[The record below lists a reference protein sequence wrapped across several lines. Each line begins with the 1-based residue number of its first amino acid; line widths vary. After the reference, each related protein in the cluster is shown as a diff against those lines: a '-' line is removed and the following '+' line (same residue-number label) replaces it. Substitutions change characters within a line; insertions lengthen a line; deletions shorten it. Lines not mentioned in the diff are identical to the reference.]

1 MSSLATRAAIALL
14 LVPGVPAL
22 AQQPFEGTLTMKM
35 GIEPGKTA
43 KVATVWA
50 KGGKMRMEMAGGDQT
65 MTVLADG
72 RGSVMMLMPAQKKY
86 YVMMSTSEIA
96 KTAAT
101 GQVTLRRLGRSG
113 SFGGYRCEWYLLGR
127 EKNPSFEACV
137 TRELGSLGIDMA
149 AQGGQGGLTDADLK
163 AFRKEFGNNFFVL
176 QQKGDGGEV
185 LYEVTRVE
193 KTSVADDRFL
203 PPAGY
208 TELKMPG
215 AARKP

>member
-1 MSSLATRAAIALL
+1 MRSLFTCAAVALL
-14 LVPGVPAL
+14 LPGSPAV

-35 GIEPGKTA
+35 GIEPGTKP
-43 KVATVWA
+43 KIATVWA
-50 KGGKMRMEMAGGDQT
+50 KGGKMRMEIAGGEQT

-72 RGSVMMLMPAQKKY
+72 RGSVTMLMPAQKKY
-86 YVMMSTSEIA
+86 YVMMSTAEIA
-96 KTAAT
+96 KGAAT
-101 GQVTLRRLGRSG
+101 GQVTLKKLGRSG
-113 SFGGYRCEWYLLGR
+113 AFGGYRCEWYLLGR
-127 EKNPSFEACV
+127 GKNPSFEACV

-163 AFRKEFGNNFFVL
+163 AFRKEFGNDFFVL
-176 QQKGDGGEV
+176 QQKGEGGEV

-193 KTSVADDRFL
+193 KTRVADDRFL